1 LSFAVLAGT
10 TADANRDYS
19 HLKKEALFM
28 QALRLVALAGVLG
41 TTVAPAPLLFSP
53 TVAMAQSQQPT
64 KQQIETA
71 VKAANPTIGQLRQL
85 KKLEPNINNMTPA
98 QLQQALGQI
107 FSPAQLAAIRQSLA
121 AQGVSMP
128 GH

>member
-1 LSFAVLAGT
+1 MQVL
-10 TADANRDYS
+10 R
-19 HLKKEALFM
+19 HL
-28 QALRLVALAGVLG
+28 ALASVLG
-41 TTVAPAPLLFSP
+41 TVVASALVFTP
-53 TVAMAQSQQPT
+53 TAAMAQSQTPT

-85 KKLEPNINNMTPA
+85 RKLEPNINNMTPA
-98 QLQQALGQI
+98 QLQHALGQI
-107 FSPAQLAAIRQSLA
+107 FSPQQLNEIRQSLT